1 MMAKINFYLILVCII
16 VFSISFVSADESDDT
31 SIINYNNSTAQNYS
45 FPNETLNFSDN
56 NSENETNNLTQEI
69 NDTLQI
75 PTETDYSANESDKTF
90 SPKTINFFLNAL
102 AQSVNYITNMYTLSL
117 QGFLVKG
124 DIYDGRSL
132 LTAQG
137 TTANA
142 VGSTYQA
149 NVGFFGKFTTQ
160 KQAGT
165 GFYVTI
171 NGTEKVTGGQTYSLN
186 IEIKDSLG
194 SYINSS
200 VPKVT
205 LYDPLK
211 NRIVEDVS
219 ATLIST
225 GKYQYDFMTSPTQT
239 TGQWETNIS
248 INNNNILNGYSDL
261 WELVNNPTQL
271 KINSV
276 STAASPSITADTLV
290 TNEGGVD
297 YEYSYEYCIV
307 PQASSQCAGSDV
319 ISRATGSKLINAGES
334 WNTQLTLSVNQQGT
348 YWFKV
353 IFYYNDKKSGASQL
367 FSVGELPSTSSG
379 TGSTGGGS
387 SGGGIAIP
395 SAGQINTTL
404 SDEINDKKI
413 EENQSMGDEGII
425 CNSPYIRNG
434 AECCL
439 DVDDNLICDK
449 DEDSGGSLFKK
460 ITGLFVTN
468 LGNSSNKINFVNIL
482 LLILFIAI
490 MFSIIFL
497 AKRLWVSFQK
507 KSKKYGSLITEVIG
521 LKAITSE
528 GIELGKVT
536 DIYLDKNSIQS
547 IKIKTSK
554 KNKNK
559 KKGITISYKQVLG
572 ISDIVLIDHRV
583 TESF

>member
-1 MMAKINFYLILVCII
+1 MAKINFYLILVCII

-297 YEYSYEYCIV
+297 YE
-307 PQASSQCAGSDV
+307 
-319 ISRATGSKLINAGES
+319 
-334 WNTQLTLSVNQQGT
+334 
-348 YWFKV
+348 
-353 IFYYNDKKSGASQL
+353 
-367 FSVGELPSTSSG
+367 
-379 TGSTGGGS
+379 
-387 SGGGIAIP
+387 
-395 SAGQINTTL
+395 
-404 SDEINDKKI
+404 
-413 EENQSMGDEGII
+413 
-425 CNSPYIRNG
+425 
-434 AECCL
+434 
-439 DVDDNLICDK
+439 
-449 DEDSGGSLFKK
+449 
-460 ITGLFVTN
+460 
-468 LGNSSNKINFVNIL
+468 
-482 LLILFIAI
+482 
-490 MFSIIFL
+490 
-497 AKRLWVSFQK
+497 
-507 KSKKYGSLITEVIG
+507 
-521 LKAITSE
+521 
-528 GIELGKVT
+528 
-536 DIYLDKNSIQS
+536 
-547 IKIKTSK
+547 
-554 KNKNK
+554 
-559 KKGITISYKQVLG
+559 
-572 ISDIVLIDHRV
+572 
-583 TESF
+583 